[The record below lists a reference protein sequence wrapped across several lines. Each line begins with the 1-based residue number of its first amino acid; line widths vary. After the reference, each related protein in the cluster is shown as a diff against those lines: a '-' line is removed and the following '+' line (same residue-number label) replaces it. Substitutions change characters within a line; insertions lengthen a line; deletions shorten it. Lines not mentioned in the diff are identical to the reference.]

1 LIVADTDVLID
12 FLADREPAA
21 GRVALELESRG
32 FCTTAVT
39 RFELLTGARDSTA
52 ERLHRRLLDSL
63 TTLSLDGESAD
74 RAAAVRRRLESRGEG
89 IGMADSLI
97 AGIVLT
103 NNGLLLTRNRRHFER
118 VEGLNLARLRSDPPQ
133 SPE

>member
-1 LIVADTDVLID
+1 MRT
-12 FLADREPAA
+12 
-21 GRVALELESRG
+21 
-32 FCTTAVT
+32 FCATAVR
-39 RFELLTGARDSTA
+39 RFDLLAVARDGTA
-52 ERLHRRLLDSL
+52 EGLLRRLLVSL
-63 TTLSLDGESAD
+63 PTLPLDRAPTD

-103 NNGLLLTRNRRHFER
+103 NDGLLLTRNRRHFER
-118 VEGLNLARLRSDPPQ
+118 VEGLKLARLQSDPPP